1 MAEDDKPLTKEERE
15 QKWWDKWWE
24 ADYSWDGLAEK
35 EWQGW
40 AVHPDRKQF
49 VVKPAEE
56 APADW
61 RRATLQDY
69 WRKAGVKKKHLIE
82 CGGRQFTKFHLPF
95 KDRDGNATEKD
106 GWDDDE
112 WARFAD
118 ELAPRLT
125 EASETK
131 GEFGR
136 IDGADNRAQF
146 NGVVARALPGPP
158 QARDEAPQETEADK
172 PASASPDRIH
182 LSAENTWLSL
192 DTSWSDS
199 TFGPLTD
206 FTGAFFSDYAI
217 FTNATFSGYASFDNA
232 MFSGNARFDNAT
244 FSGYA
249 SFDNATF
256 SGNARFD
263 NATFSGYASF
273 DNATFSGY
281 ASFDNAT
288 FSGYARFYN
297 ATFSGDAR
305 FYNAT
310 FSGNARFDNA
320 TFSGDASFDNATF
333 SGDAR
338 FYNATFSGNARFDN
352 ATFSGDASFD
362 NATFSGYA
370 RFYNA
375 TFSGYAR
382 FDNATFS
389 GDARFDNAT
398 FSGNAR
404 FDNATF
410 SGNAS
415 FDNAT
420 FSGDARF
427 YNATFSGNARFD
439 NATFSGNARFD
450 NATFSG
456 YALFRSLNAARVKTL
471 SFAGAL
477 IEKPI
482 AISFARRPPRSTSAA
497 RAFLDVE
504 LPRLLNLSGDGVFTF
519 FEMLDG
525 AVTKGKVDF
534 DEATFE
540 NDNGFKIALARAY
553 VPQLGAAPFSAKLE
567 RFVATWHWR
576 ARVFFLQALSFE
588 SRRFV
593 FKRMEKPTLNSP
605 YLKRLNAD
613 LAYYKKVIRTR
624 NKNLRALEGG
634 CRTLKLAFENQR
646 DRVNEQRFYRYE
658 LIARRHNMLTPWWE
672 RWTSHL
678 FGAVSDYGGSITRPI
693 GFLGGLWLTMA
704 AVFFGLG
711 LSVKCASPWG
721 ALTLSGEM
729 IFRPF
734 FVWAPRTTD
743 PNTLAGKLLGDYGTG
758 ISFLTKFLGTVESLI
773 AVILLF
779 LVALAIRRRFQIN

>member
-24 ADYSWDGLAEK
+24 ADYSWDGLAKK

-40 AVHPDRKQF
+40 AVHPDKHQF
-49 VVKPAEE
+49 AVRPAEE

-61 RRATLQDY
+61 RPATLQDY

-95 KDRDGNATEKD
+95 NDRDGNATEKD

-112 WARFAD
+112 WVRFAD
-118 ELAPRLT
+118 ELAPRLA

-131 GEFGR
+131 GKFGR
-136 IDGADNRAQF
+136 IDGPDNRAQF
-146 NGVVARALPGPP
+146 DGVVARALPGPP
-158 QARDEAPQETEADK
+158 PAPDEAPQETETDK
-172 PASASPDRIH
+172 SASASPGRIH

-192 DTSWSDS
+192 GASCSGAA
-199 TFGPLTD
+199 FGPFTV
-206 FTGAFFSDYAI
+206 FTGAIFSGDAH
-217 FTNATFSGYASFDNA
+217 FDNATFSGNA
-232 MFSGNARFDNAT
+232 WFNNATFSGDARFDNAT

-249 SFDNATF
+249 WFNKATFSGNASFANATFSRNAWFNKATF

-263 NATFSGYASF
+263 NATFSGYAWFNKATFSGNAWF

-281 ASFDNAT
+281 AW
-288 FSGYARFYN
+288 
-297 ATFSGDAR
+297 
-305 FYNAT
+305 
-310 FSGNARFDNA
+310 FDNA
-320 TFSGDASFDNATF
+320 TFSGDAW
-333 SGDAR
+333 
-338 FYNATFSGNARFDN
+338 
-352 ATFSGDASFD
+352 
-362 NATFSGYA
+362 
-370 RFYNA
+370 
-375 TFSGYAR
+375 
-382 FDNATFS
+382 
-389 GDARFDNAT
+389 
-398 FSGNAR
+398 
-404 FDNATF
+404 
-410 SGNAS
+410 
-415 FDNAT
+415 
-420 FSGDARF
+420 
-427 YNATFSGNARFD
+427 
-439 NATFSGNARFD
+439 
-450 NATFSG
+450 
-456 YALFRSLNAARVKTL
+456 FRSLNAARVKTL

-482 AISFARRPPRSTSAA
+482 AVCFARRPARSTSAA

-504 LPRLLNLSGDGVFTF
+504 LPRLLDLSGDGVFTF

-540 NDNGFKIALARAY
+540 NDNGFKIALARAC

-588 SRRFV
+588 SRQFV

-613 LAYYKKVIRTR
+613 LAYYKKVIRAR

-693 GFLGGLWLTMA
+693 GFLGGLWLTTA
-704 AVFFGLG
+704 AIFYWLG

-734 FVWAPRTTD
+734 FVWAPRSKEA
-743 PNTLAGKLLGDYGTG
+743 NGLAGALLGDYGTG
-758 ISFLTKFLGTVESLI
+758 ISLATKLLGTLESLI